1 MKHILMVDD
10 VTTNLKSAAEVLQ
23 PYYQLSM
30 AKSGKQALQFL
41 KKNIPDLI
49 LLDLMMPEMDGY
61 ETMEQIKL
69 NPMTAKIPII
79 FLTADTEQS
88 SEIRGLQMGAM
99 DYITKPF
106 RAEAMLGRIEKVL
119 QMEDMKKSLLSNSGE
134 DAETGL
140 LTRKAVA
147 AQIVQKAS
155 QSEGTAILINFD
167 DFGIYND
174 ACGMEEGN
182 RILKDFADYIKDLC
196 EEQNTYGE
204 IRPARLSFDEFL
216 MYLPLRIEEEGLKQ
230 ICEEKIPAFFKE
242 VSGQGKKTL
251 TTSVAVAYMYPDSMD
266 FEALYQNLM
275 RAMYHVKQSGKNS
288 WHLYRE

>member
-99 DYITKPF
+99 DFITKPF

-119 QMEDMKKSLLSNSGE
+119 QMEDMRKSLLSNSGE

-147 AQIVQKAS
+147 AQIAQKAA
-155 QSEGTAILINFD
+155 QSEGTAILVNPD
-167 DFGIYND
+167 DLAIYND
-174 ACGMEEGN
+174 TCGMEEGN

-196 EEQNTYGE
+196 AEQNAYGE
-204 IRPARLSFDEFL
+204 ILPARLSLDEFL
-216 MYLPLRIEEEGLKQ
+216 MYLPLRIEEEELKQ
-230 ICEEKIPAFFKE
+230 ICEEKIPAFFNK
-242 VSGQGKKTL
+242 VSDQGKKKL
-251 TTSVAVAYMYPDSMD
+251 TASVAAAYMHPDGMD

>member
-99 DYITKPF
+99 DFITKPF

-119 QMEDMKKSLLSNSGE
+119 QMEDMRKSLLSNSGE

-140 LTRKAVA
+140 LTRKAVS
-147 AQIVQKAS
+147 AQITQKAA
-155 QSEGTAILINFD
+155 QSEGTAILINLD
-167 DFGIYND
+167 DFGGYND

-182 RILKDFADYIKDLC
+182 RILRDFADQLKNLRTDKN
-196 EEQNTYGE
+196 EYGE
-204 IRPARLSFDEFL
+204 ILLARLSSDEFL

-230 ICEEKIPAFFKE
+230 ICGEEIPAFLKN
-242 VSGQGKKTL
+242 VSDQGKKIL
-251 TTSVAVAYMYPDSMD
+251 TASVAVAYMHPDSMD